1 VILGSWNPSVIL
13 TYLGTA
19 VAVSGISLAGS
30 GAITGAVACLVVV
43 GLIDLADGPV
53 ARRVVRDVAARR
65 FGVVIDTVADVV
77 AFVALPVAI
86 LAALLPIAAAMA
98 LGALYAIAGLARL
111 AHFTADQ
118 ADPEGPVAHYRGL
131 PVTYAALVLPLVA
144 LTKRLLPTIAFQ
156 GVLAGSVL
164 ILAAA
169 FVVDVRVPKPRG
181 VAYVVFGMMAVAV
194 LGLLGVVGL

>member
-98 LGALYAIAGLARL
+98 LGL